1 MTNERAIEVLNKHTA
16 CREAACNLNCD
27 ECKYNVQCEEVTEA
41 LEIAK
46 LAIYRIEAKAELMKN
61 L

>member
-1 MTNERAIEVLNKHTA
+1 MTNDKAIEVLNKHTA
-16 CREAACNLNCD
+16 CREAACQLNCND
-27 ECKYNVQCEEVTEA
+27 CKYNVSCEEVNEA

-46 LAIYRIEAKAELMKN
+46 LAIYRIEAKEELMKS

>member
-1 MTNERAIEVLNKHTA
+1 MTNDKAIEVLNKHTA

-27 ECKYNVQCEEVTEA
+27 ECKYNVPCEEVTEA

-46 LAIYRIEAKAELMKN
+46 LAIYRIEAKEEMMKN

>member
-27 ECKYNVQCEEVTEA
+27 ECKYNVTCEEVTEA